1 MNLYERYENI
11 FTYDDLAFNKTKL
24 IPQTLSANLYLKY
37 KNNTDFL
44 KNKFNDKIDRQ
55 IIDIQN
61 IYLFTFNRGKQS
73 GGNFFHFHF
82 HYLQKL
88 IGFLE
93 LNDENIQLGIPLN
106 MLEFQ
111 KLLILSIVPE
121 SKIVYLDIYRYN
133 YNITNGYIGLYQN
146 INSLPNKLFDIY
158 QNIGLK
164 YISNQ
169 ISDYKQHQ
177 NINNLFIRR
186 HNAGNAGINRYII
199 NEDELIKYLN
209 TMNFQYFYF
218 EDYELKLK
226 LFNLLKLKP
235 KNIIIEIGAGLTNLL
250 YFPKNILQNI
260 KFIIIDQHNWKL
272 KNSRIYDIITKLE
285 LNHTIITCNNQI
297 INENDLQNNPFN
309 VDINEINKAINSNI

>member
-146 INSLPNKLFDIY
+146 INSLPNKLFVR
-158 QNIGLK
+158 IGVDPVDSNDERESK
-164 YISNQ
+164 ENISNFTMAGMAGAH
-169 ISDYKQHQ
+169 I
-177 NINNLFIRR
+177 
-186 HNAGNAGINRYII
+186 AGNSLKGGIDRSM
-199 NEDELIKYLN
+199 EDKKRTREDIKHKML
-209 TMNFQYFYF
+209 
-218 EDYELKLK
+218 
-226 LFNLLKLKP
+226 
-235 KNIIIEIGAGLTNLL
+235 
-250 YFPKNILQNI
+250 
-260 KFIIIDQHNWKL
+260 
-272 KNSRIYDIITKLE
+272 
-285 LNHTIITCNNQI
+285 
-297 INENDLQNNPFN
+297 
-309 VDINEINKAINSNI
+309 NKAKGKTDE